1 MTFDFIPSAD
11 RHPETRFYPGIV
23 RIEMKFPKR
32 RKFWKH
38 TLVFLFT
45 RSEIFRFVSRRIE
58 ILLFLFHLLVKNRSF
73 HFLRI
78 NLDLNERVL
87 RLNCKKI
94 QLLPPPLA
102 FVSSHNF
109 GRKNQQDESRDE
121 KKGSRD
127 KALEVGLFTRDGGFY
142 FLLLLSPSP
151 LPPRGRSLPLANP
164 RDGRIW
170 TSWQLLRRLR

>member
-1 MTFDFIPSAD
+1 MQYFSKNERNEEKFKRNLYNRRTNLNELNKLDE
-11 RHPETRFYPGIV
+11 PET
-23 RIEMKFPKR
+23 E
-32 RKFWKH
+32 
-38 TLVFLFT
+38 
-45 RSEIFRFVSRRIE
+45 
-58 ILLFLFHLLVKNRSF
+58 
-73 HFLRI
+73 
-78 NLDLNERVL
+78 
-87 RLNCKKI
+87 
-94 QLLPPPLA
+94 LLPPPLA

>member
-1 MTFDFIPSAD
+1 MNLNELNKLDE
-11 RHPETRFYPGIV
+11 PET
-23 RIEMKFPKR
+23 E
-32 RKFWKH
+32 
-38 TLVFLFT
+38 
-45 RSEIFRFVSRRIE
+45 
-58 ILLFLFHLLVKNRSF
+58 
-73 HFLRI
+73 
-78 NLDLNERVL
+78 
-87 RLNCKKI
+87 
-94 QLLPPPLA
+94 LLPLPLA
-102 FVSSHNF
+102 FASSHNF